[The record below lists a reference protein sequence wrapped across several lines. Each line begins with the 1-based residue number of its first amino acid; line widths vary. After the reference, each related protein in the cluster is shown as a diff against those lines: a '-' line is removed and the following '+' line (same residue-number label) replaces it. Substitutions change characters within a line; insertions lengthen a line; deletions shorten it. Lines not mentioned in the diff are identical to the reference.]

1 MALIVH
7 LHELQGGGG
16 GSGGVSHHELLE
28 GLQGG
33 NAGEHYH
40 LTRQEWE
47 RLRKILEHYDKLI
60 EFLEKPT
67 PQPEPEPDEYD
78 GGFASTLESEYT
90 KVLDGGFAPDEDRK
104 VIDGGGA

>member
-7 LHELQGGGG
+7 LENKSGGG
-16 GSGGVSHHELLE
+16 GGVSHHELLG

-33 NAGEHYH
+33 GVGEHYH

-60 EFLEKPT
+60 ELLEKPT

-78 GGFASTLESEYT
+78 GGFASTPENAYT
-90 KVLDGGFAPDEDRK
+90 KVLDGGFAPDEDGK
-104 VIDGGGA
+104 IIDGGGA